1 MMART
6 ANIGMRVE
14 PALKD
19 ALEEAAAADHRS
31 VASYIERLI
40 IAHLTAEGYLNK
52 EAKPAGKK
60 PANKQDEGGNAS
72 EEAEETDALKE
83 KPRKRPTK

>member
-6 ANIGMRVE
+6 ANIGIRVE

-40 IAHLTAEGYLNK
+40 IAHLTDAGYLK
-52 EAKPAGKK
+52 RETKPIEKK
-60 PANKQDEGGNAS
+60 PAAKQDGEENAS
-72 EEAEETDALKE
+72 EDDEKADAPRE
-83 KPRKRPTK
+83 KPRKRPAK